1 MKIQLQR
8 HIGYHL
14 VQTYIPSVVFVILS
28 WLALFISADSIPGK
42 FLLIQKHVR
51 IVFKNPNLA
60 GIKLKNQSNLV
71 KLHI

>member
-14 VQTYIPSVVFVILS
+14 VQTYIPSVVFVVLS

-42 FLLIQKHVR
+42 FLLVLLLQKRGINYTLQINHSM
-51 IVFKNPNLA
+51 KSNL
-60 GIKLKNQSNLV
+60 IKLY
-71 KLHI
+71 I

>member
-42 FLLIQKHVR
+42 FLLSTLLQIHVR
-51 IVFKNPNLA
+51 IVLNCK
-60 GIKLKNQSNLV
+60 
-71 KLHI
+71 

>member
-28 WLALFISADSIPGK
+28 WLALFISTDSIPGK
-42 FLLIQKHVR
+42 FLLLLLLQKHVTT
-51 IVFKNPNLA
+51 
-60 GIKLKNQSNLV
+60 
-71 KLHI
+71 

>member
-42 FLLIQKHVR
+42 FLLFILLQKHVR
-51 IVFKNPNLA
+51 IV
-60 GIKLKNQSNLV
+60 
-71 KLHI
+71 